1 MDVPAESH
9 VDNPGKPTSVE
20 DPSEVKISESPLSQ
34 STYLAIWAISLVAS
48 FGIFFVYF

>member
-1 MDVPAESH
+1 MELQDESSLDDSGNTPSDGGPAE
-9 VDNPGKPTSVE
+9 VNIVE
-20 DPSEVKISESPLSQ
+20 TPLSQ